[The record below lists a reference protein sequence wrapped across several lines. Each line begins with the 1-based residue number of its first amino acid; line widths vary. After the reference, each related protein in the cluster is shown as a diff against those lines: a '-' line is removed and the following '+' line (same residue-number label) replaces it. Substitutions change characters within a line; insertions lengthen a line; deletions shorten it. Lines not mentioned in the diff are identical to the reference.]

1 MYIVNF
7 KMHIFSLGSL
17 KQNSLARKRYDK
29 TAVGGV
35 EPAYNFCRQ
44 RIEKSLNFASPLQKS
59 SEWFIL

>member
-17 KQNSLARKRYDK
+17 KQNSLARKRYDE

-35 EPAYNFCRQ
+35 EPAY
-44 RIEKSLNFASPLQKS
+44 SSVAS
-59 SEWFIL
+59 E